1 MNEGAGITRH
11 RVCGAS
17 AVEALKDN
25 YDFITNRTFKLND
38 ITFIPCNH
46 HNCPAVQSKGKKMYH
61 FAGAELL
68 CGLDWPLEARPS
80 DVNVLRVAVLRQE
93 FQ

>member
-11 RVCGAS
+11 RVRGAS

-38 ITFIPCNH
+38 ITFIPCNITIV
-46 HNCPAVQSKGKKMYH
+46 PPYKVKEKRMYH

-80 DVNVLRVAVLRQE
+80 DVHVLRVAVLRQE